1 MDLHTNLSWGAM
13 GPQLS
18 LAQAE
23 TRPELSGCVGAKAS
37 PLHFISWLNRAELDG
52 YLEILRVRAC
62 CSHKS
67 AAPTGLMHF
76 SFVTL

>member
-1 MDLHTNLSWGAM
+1 M

-37 PLHFISWLNRAELDG
+37 PFYCWLNRAELDG
-52 YLEILRVRAC
+52 FLEILRVRVLLL
-62 CSHKS
+62 S
-67 AAPTGLMHF
+67 
-76 SFVTL
+76 